1 MVVIIVGLRTAGQT
15 LNTLTTSLERLCAKE
30 ERTWKERIFNQMRL
44 VSFLLRVFDQKHL
57 IRKETRRKTHFFFLR
72 SDIFVDCLT
81 YIA

>member
-44 VSFLLRVFDQKHL
+44 VSFLLRLFDQKHL
-57 IRKETRRKTHFFFLR
+57 IKKRNKKTFFCFLDR
-72 SDIFVDCLT
+72 IFLSTVLHM
-81 YIA
+81 

>member
-44 VSFLLRVFDQKHL
+44 VSFLLRLFDQKHL
-57 IRKETRRKTHFFFLR
+57 IKKRNKKENIFFLR
-72 SDIFVDCLT
+72 SDIFVYCLT
-81 YIA
+81 YVA